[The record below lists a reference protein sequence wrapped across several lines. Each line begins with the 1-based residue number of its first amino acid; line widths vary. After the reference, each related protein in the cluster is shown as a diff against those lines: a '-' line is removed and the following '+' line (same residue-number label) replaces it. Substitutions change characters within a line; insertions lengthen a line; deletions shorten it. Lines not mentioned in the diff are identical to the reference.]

1 MSMGWANP
9 RNVAAVVAML
19 LFASACGATGGGAE
33 GAGTE
38 GTTGGG
44 DPATLTIY
52 SGRSEE
58 FVAPLFEAFTQ
69 ETGIPVDVRYG
80 DSAELAATIM
90 EEGENSPADV
100 FFSQDAGTLGAVAAA
115 GLLTPLDGAILERVD
130 PRFRSAEGLW
140 VGTSGRGRVA
150 VYNTELVDPAE
161 LPGSILGFADP
172 SWDGRLGLPPTNA
185 SFQAHVAAMLI
196 AIGQDETR
204 RFLDGLMENGV
215 RFYADNAS
223 TTRAVAAGEIEVG
236 LVNHYYKYEVEAED
250 GALPIANHYFETGD
264 VGAFINAAGVGILAT
279 SPHADEAR
287 RFVDYVTGEPGQ
299 RFVAEHTWEYPIA
312 AGYGPSVDIPPLSEF
327 RGPDVD
333 LSDLGARLPE
343 ALELLAEVGFV

>member
-1 MSMGWANP
+1 MSIGWGGLRRA
-9 RNVAAVVAML
+9 AAVVTLPL
-19 LFASACGATGGGAE
+19 LASACGTTAGSDGPDPGGRGRE
-33 GAGTE
+33 GDRG
-38 GTTGGG
+38 
-44 DPATLTIY
+44 PLTIY

-58 FVAPLFEAFTQ
+58 FVAPLFEAFTRD
-69 ETGIPVDVRYG
+69 TGIAVEVRYG

-90 EEGENSPADV
+90 EEGDNSPADV
-100 FFSQDAGTLGAVAAA
+100 FFSQDAGSLGAVASA
-115 GLLTPLDGAILERVD
+115 GLLTPLDREILQRVD
-130 PRFRSAEGLW
+130 PRFRSDNGSW

-161 LPGSILGFADP
+161 LPGSILGFADA
-172 SWDGRLGLPPTNA
+172 SWKGRVGLPPTNS

-196 AIGQDETR
+196 TVGEDGTR

-236 LVNHYYKYEVEAED
+236 LVNHYYKYEVESED
-250 GALPIANHYFETGD
+250 GPLPIANHYFDAGD

-279 SPHADEAR
+279 APHVDEAR

-299 RFVAEHTWEYPIA
+299 RFVAEDTWEYPVS
-312 AGYGPSVDIPPLSEF
+312 AGYEPSIDIPPLSEL